1 MELEQIAAA
10 IRNARVQAGFTQ
22 KEVAEALDKGQT
34 TVASWE
40 TGRSQPDATTI
51 IALSNLFHVSSDY
64 LLGISS
70 FKDTNSE
77 ALLRSILGNAVSDLS
92 QYSKD
97 KLSQFSSDILKFYNN
112 LNELD
117 IELLLPLAMDALIS
131 ILHILQDLVD
141 SYSKHKKIYQIYYA
155 SKDVISHFDLL
166 SPSLQQELLSLDGF
180 SGLLDNLSDFSELAH
195 SAYPSQF
202 AHEALDIIDRAQ
214 DALSNFA
221 LFLSAEFFPNND
233 TPDDSAQSK
242 S

>member
-70 FKDTNSE
+70 FKDANSE
-77 ALLRSILGNAVSDLS
+77 SLIRSMLGDASSELP
-92 QYSKD
+92 QWSKD
-97 KLSQFSSDILKFYNN
+97 KLSQFSSDMLKFYNT
-112 LNELD
+112 LKELD
-117 IELLLPLAMDALIS
+117 IELLPLAMDALIS
-131 ILHILQDLVD
+131 ILHILQELVD
-141 SYSKHKKIYQIYYA
+141 SYSKHRKIYEIYHA
-155 SKDVISHFDLL
+155 SKGLISHFDIL
-166 SPSLQQELLSLDGF
+166 SPKLQQTLLEVDGF
-180 SGLLDNLSDFSELAH
+180 SDLLDNLSDFSALAQ
-195 SAYPSQF
+195 SSYPHEF
-202 AHEALDIIDRAQ
+202 ANEAIAIIDRAQ
-214 DALSNFA
+214 GALSGFA
-221 LFLSAEFFPNND
+221 LFLAGEFMPDND
-233 TPDDSAQSK
+233 TPDDSSQST